1 VPQGVGV
8 AVAVRYVAPN
18 KATTDVQRQACAP
31 TRSQTSHRRCAQRCL
46 GGLVDSLR
54 LVGSEPEGRALL
66 RAYKLD
72 AAQGAE
78 RAPMPFKR

>member
-1 VPQGVGV
+1 MSSVRPARPRDRKLRIDGVPSEG
-8 AVAVRYVAPN
+8 P
-18 KATTDVQRQACAP
+18 
-31 TRSQTSHRRCAQRCL
+31 